1 MSCLH
6 VEAREEH
13 VEAKE
18 EHVEARE
25 DTGSWSSPHL
35 FTSVWVT
42 FVWSPEESLREHPQ
56 EPCTSF
62 EIGSLTGLDPAIRR
76 DWLASESAV
85 TSAGITSVLL
95 CPA

>member
-6 VEAREEH
+6 VEAREDH
-13 VEAKE
+13 VEAME
-18 EHVEARE
+18 DHVEARE

-42 FVWSPEESLREHPQ
+42 SVWSPEESLREHPQ
-56 EPCTSF
+56 EPYTSF
-62 EIGSLTGLDPAIRR
+62 GIGSPTGLDPAIRR

-85 TSAGITSVLL
+85 TSVGITSVLP
-95 CPA
+95 CPS